1 MIHTKPIAT
10 AKRKVF
16 ETLRFA
22 VTIGLIIKFSHNAH
36 CFKLSNSMK
45 IILKIFKFVGLGILL
60 MAILIIGYTYSLT
73 FTPYGRMDWRQAAIA
88 KYVSFNPLTKEQ
100 YAKMSLEDF
109 RKMMPQ
115 EPLQPVGSIDSLK
128 ITSDCLP
135 LYIYKPVGLL
145 PNAPVVI
152 YYHGGGFYIPFSR
165 VSNATARKYA
175 NAFKAIVVAVDYRT
189 APKFPFPI
197 PVNDAYNTFK
207 WVVEN
212 AKNFGGNPEKIA
224 TIGESAGGNLAT
236 VIAQKAKNEGFTNIK
251 YQILF
256 CPTTDAAHFY
266 TYPSAKKIEDGYLLD
281 KDGIDFTFKSY
292 IPNKT
297 MAFNPEVSPLLSKDL
312 SGLPPAFVITAEF
325 DPLHDE
331 GFAYFKKLEK
341 AGVSS
346 KYKDMKGCIHVVAGP
361 FMGDVINELNNEMA
375 VELKKAFK

>member
-1 MIHTKPIAT
+1 MKS
-10 AKRKVF
+10 
-16 ETLRFA
+16 
-22 VTIGLIIKFSHNAH
+22 II
-36 CFKLSNSMK
+36 
-45 IILKIFKFVGLGILL
+45 KIFKYLGISVLL
-60 MAILIIGYTYSLT
+60 LVVIIIGYIYSLT
-73 FTPYGRMDWRQAAIA
+73 FTAYGRMDWRQAAIA

-128 ITSDCLP
+128 ITSDSLP

-152 YYHGGGFYIPFSR
+152 YYHGGGFYIPFSS

-189 APKFPFPI
+189 APKCPFPI
-197 PVNDAYNTFK
+197 PVNDCYNTFK

-251 YQILF
+251 YQVLF
-256 CPTTDAAHFY
+256 CPSTDAAHSN
-266 TYPSAKKIEDGYLLD
+266 TYPSAKKFEYGYIIDKQSLD
-281 KDGIDFTFKSY
+281 FSYKSY
-292 IPNKT
+292 IPSKT
-297 MAFNPEVSPLLSKDL
+297 MAFNPEVSPLLANNL
-312 SGLPPAFVITAEF
+312 SGLPPAFIITAEF

-331 GFAYFKKLEK
+331 GVAYFKKLEK
-341 AGVSS
+341 AGVPS
-346 KYKDMKGCIHVVAGP
+346 KYKDMKGCIHGVVGP
-361 FMGDVINELNNEMA
+361 MDDKIYELNNEIA
-375 VELKKAFK
+375 VELKKALK